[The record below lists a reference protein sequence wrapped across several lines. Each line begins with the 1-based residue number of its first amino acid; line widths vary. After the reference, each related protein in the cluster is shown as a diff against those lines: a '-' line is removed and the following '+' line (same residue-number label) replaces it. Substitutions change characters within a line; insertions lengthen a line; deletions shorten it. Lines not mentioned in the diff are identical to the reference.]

1 EQSKALAEHLA
12 SVGLTLDRIEHS
24 DKLRARQTA
33 EIWAANLHPANG
45 TIQVSSL
52 APNDDVE
59 SARAR
64 LNAETK
70 NRLENRAGHGWLPL
84 GKQSHNFLR
93 IRCQSEQ
100 AVRAS
105 VLPEVIFVC
114 RFSLRPVLQLLHQS
128 RSSAPSI
135 SVLLPR

>member
-1 EQSKALAEHLA
+1 MAEHLA

-33 EIWAANLHPANG
+33 EILAANLHPANG
-45 TIQVSSL
+45 TIQVSRL

-70 NRLENRAGHGWLPL
+70 NRLGNRAGHGWLPL
-84 GKQSHNFLR
+84 RKQS
-93 IRCQSEQ
+93 QQ
-100 AVRAS
+100 
-105 VLPEVIFVC
+105 
-114 RFSLRPVLQLLHQS
+114 FS
-128 RSSAPSI
+128 
-135 SVLLPR
+135 